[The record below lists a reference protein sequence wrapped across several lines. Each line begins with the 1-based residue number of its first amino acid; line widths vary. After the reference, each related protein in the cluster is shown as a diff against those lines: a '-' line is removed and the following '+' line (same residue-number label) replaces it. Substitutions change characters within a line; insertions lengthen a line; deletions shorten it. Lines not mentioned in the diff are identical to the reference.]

1 MTGPAVHEAWIG
13 AGIFRPL
20 LHRADLTTT
29 PWRFGDWDGI
39 WFAACH
45 CPVTR
50 LWSDTPAGRTRC
62 PDCARLDTA
71 ATTQFAPIQRG
82 PADA

>member
-1 MTGPAVHEAWIG
+1 MNAPPWIG

-20 LHRADLTTT
+20 LHRADLTTM

-39 WFAACH
+39 WFAACR

-50 LWSDTPAGRTRC
+50 LWGDTPAGRERC
-62 PDCARLDTA
+62 PDCLGLD
-71 ATTQFAPIQRG
+71 ATTLIPPIPRG